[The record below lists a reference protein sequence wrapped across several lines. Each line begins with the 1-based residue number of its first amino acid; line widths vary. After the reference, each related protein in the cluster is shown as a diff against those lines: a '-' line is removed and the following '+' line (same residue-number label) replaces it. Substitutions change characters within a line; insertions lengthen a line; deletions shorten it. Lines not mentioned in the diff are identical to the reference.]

1 MPISETR
8 RDLYSYLDLQTREF
22 DPSRLERFATQNI
35 ADAISVSRN
44 LASQYLN
51 DLVREGLVVKVG
63 NRPVYYLHRHSL
75 ERYLQVRL
83 DRASYDDVDEVL
95 ALRGD
100 RPARDFELAV
110 GHDLSLSSA
119 IEQMRVAMEY
129 PPCGMPVLVVGAS
142 GTGKT
147 YLVRLMLEYG
157 KNAGLLD
164 ASAQLTAVDCARY
177 LLDPE
182 KIVADYLGQ
191 DGKPGLIERAK
202 GGLLLFKNIDV
213 LPLSQQ
219 EYLFTHALFAARA
232 EQDSPERGLRFVFS
246 TSLPIDSPRAA
257 QLRHRLPIVASLP
270 ALCERTPEERSQIAL
285 RFLKDEGRRMGVDVL
300 VSKGAFSCLVNG
312 AYQDNISE
320 LRRSITNACAE
331 AYLMRGGDGRIV
343 VRAYCLPAAVLA
355 QAEASQVSAD
365 GALVDA
371 TRCSESFARRDILS
385 FVAPMIERYEAFKG
399 RAVETGKPLA
409 TNKDQVDEVHAA
421 EKTDVES
428 LRRGLAEDLCA
439 LEDHLSRGNGARG
452 EKLEAFERLLGSG
465 VTQVNDE
472 LGIGLSHATARL
484 LAQLSYVQ
492 LKPEDGLRRWKVEK
506 RRELA
511 ALLVLL
517 SAEDAAMA
525 SLVGRLAALD
535 FRLLGVELDPLGHL
549 LLLLHVSM
557 LEGEAARP

>member
-1 MPISETR
+1 MAISETR
-8 RDLYSYLDLQTREF
+8 RDLYSYLDFQTREF

-35 ADAISVSRN
+35 ADAIAVSRN

-83 DRASYDDVDEVL
+83 DRTSYDSVEELLD
-95 ALRGD
+95 LRGA

-110 GHDLSLSSA
+110 GHDLSLSSV

-129 PPCGMPVLVVGAS
+129 PPCGMPVLVMGAS

-157 KNAGLLD
+157 KNADLLD
-164 ASAQLTAVDCARY
+164 ASAELTAVDCARY

-182 KIVADYLGQ
+182 KIVADYLGR
-191 DGKPGLIERAK
+191 DGRPGLIETAK

-246 TSLPIDSPRAA
+246 TSLSVDSPRAA
-257 QLRHRLPIVASLP
+257 ELRHRLPVVVSLP
-270 ALCERTPEERSQIAL
+270 TLCDRTPEERSQIAL
-285 RFLKDEGRRMGVDVL
+285 RFLKDESRRMGVDVL

-312 AYQDNISE
+312 AYEDNISE

-331 AYLMRGGDGRIV
+331 AYLLRSGDARII
-343 VRAYCLPAAVLA
+343 VRAHCLPAAVLA
-355 QAEASQVSAD
+355 QADARQVEAD
-365 GALVDA
+365 GTLVDA
-371 TRCSESFARRDILS
+371 TRCSESFARRNILS
-385 FVAPMIERYEAFKG
+385 FVAPMLDRYEAFKG
-399 RAVETGKPLA
+399 RLDATG
-409 TNKDQVDEVHAA
+409 
-421 EKTDVES
+421 EKSDIDS
-428 LRRGLAEDLCA
+428 LRRGLAEDLCR
-439 LEDHLSRGNGARG
+439 LEEHLSRGNGARG

-465 VTQVNDE
+465 VAQVNDE
-472 LGIGLSHATARL
+472 LGITLSHGTARL

-506 RRELA
+506 RIELA

-517 SAEDAAMA
+517 CAEDAEVAA
-525 SLVGRLAALD
+525 LVGRLATLD
-535 FRLLGVELDPLGHL
+535 FRLLGVELDPLGNL